1 MLLSKERVEK
11 WGSIY
16 VKWLPEVTIQKHSMI
31 IIVVMLWK
39 WGHLNNW
46 GPWLTKWTSECDFW
60 VENEFSCMLAS
71 ELHSSWSEVYSVRLE
86 LQFCHWSHFQSIFIR
101 VIKLCFRSKAWGLA
115 SIRQALF
122 FDLAFCEA
130 SIIRYIS
137 VGITKIRLILVC
149 PHWHP
154 GHCMSQYWVKYS
166 WAYIE
171 VCL

>member
-11 WGSIY
+11 WGSTY
-16 VKWLPEVTIQKHSMI
+16 VKWRPEVTIQKHSMI

-137 VGITKIRLILVC
+137 VGIRKIRLILVC
-149 PHWHP
+149 PH
-154 GHCMSQYWVKYS
+154 
-166 WAYIE
+166 
-171 VCL
+171 